1 MKFLFLIS
9 LTLSKLFTKELP
21 NPDDIVGIWKNSTSR
36 VHIQIYRQNGK
47 YFGRILW
54 LKNLVDE
61 RGNPKLDRKN
71 PSPQLRNRAL
81 IGLVTLR
88 DLTFD
93 DGEWSGGYIY
103 NPGDGREY
111 SAFISLVDN
120 NTMAVRGYVGFSLFG
135 KTDVWTRV
143 R

>member
-1 MKFLFLIS
+1 M
-9 LTLSKLFTKELP
+9 
-21 NPDDIVGIWKNSTSR
+21 
-36 VHIQIYRQNGK
+36 
-47 YFGRILW
+47 
-54 LKNLVDE
+54 
-61 RGNPKLDRKN
+61 RKVIRSWIKKI

-88 DLTFD
+88 DLTYD

>member
-1 MKFLFLIS
+1 MTLLFFLSVS
-9 LTLSKLFTKELP
+9 LSNLFTETP
-21 NPDDIVGIWKNSTSR
+21 NPDDIVGIWKNSTNR
-36 VHIQIYRQNGK
+36 AHIQIYKQNGK
-47 YFGRILW
+47 FYGRILW

-71 PSPQLRNRAL
+71 PAPQLRNRAL

-88 DLTFD
+88 DLKFD

-111 SAFISLVDN
+111 NAFISLVDT
-120 NTMAVRGYVGFSLFG
+120 NTMEVRGYVGFSLFG